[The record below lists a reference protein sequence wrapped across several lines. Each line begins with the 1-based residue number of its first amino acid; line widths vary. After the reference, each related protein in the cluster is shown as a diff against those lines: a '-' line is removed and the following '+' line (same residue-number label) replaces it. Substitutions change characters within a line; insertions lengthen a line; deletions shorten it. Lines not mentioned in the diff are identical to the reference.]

1 MAKLEHLMYFLF
13 ICLSGQSELGSSTR
27 FTWSSNLNKIKIIV
41 YYSVGFT
48 AEAALEFPA
57 DLAKVWGGVL
67 LIRRKLLML
76 VP

>member
-41 YYSVGFT
+41 YNSVGFT
-48 AEAALEFPA
+48 EPALEFSA
-57 DLAKVWGGVL
+57 ELAKVWGGV
-67 LIRRKLLML
+67 
-76 VP
+76 